1 MEEEGGTTT
10 SANPFCKHFWNER
23 EMRSKRDRKDR
34 KEKKRKGKK
43 RKKKKRKEKKT
54 RRKKERKEKRETC
67 ALHDFVVPNNN
78 NPSFLPT
85 KRDNLIFKEGGVSH
99 KKGAVS
105 KGQQWNL
112 GQASRQTNKK
122 KKQEETKNK
131 GRERKK
137 KRKGVPGF

>member
-1 MEEEGGTTT
+1 MNSTEYME
-10 SANPFCKHFWNER
+10 
-23 EMRSKRDRKDR
+23 
-34 KEKKRKGKK
+34 
-43 RKKKKRKEKKT
+43 
-54 RRKKERKEKRETC
+54 RRR
-67 ALHDFVVPNNN
+67 
-78 NPSFLPT
+78 
-85 KRDNLIFKEGGVSH
+85 VSH

-105 KGQQWNL
+105 KGQHWNL

>member
-1 MEEEGGTTT
+1 MTRAFDQQRRGYNIVT
-10 SANPFCKHFWNER
+10 AP
-23 EMRSKRDRKDR
+23 
-34 KEKKRKGKK
+34 
-43 RKKKKRKEKKT
+43 KT
-54 RRKKERKEKRETC
+54 IPLAQAERKKERK
-67 ALHDFVVPNNN
+67 
-78 NPSFLPT
+78 
-85 KRDNLIFKEGGVSH
+85 KERRVSH

-105 KGQQWNL
+105 KEQHWNL